1 MASFVKQ
8 SRLIFID
15 SELNGSPNA
24 VVEFPS
30 QPFSVCCSDHM
41 RLTLLSFQMRRTWH
55 TVNATNNTFYIFG
68 AAQTGVYV
76 EVKIEPESYESMD
89 ELAAAVQKA
98 LIAAI
103 GNPAACTYDTATRRL
118 KFTLAGCLNTAYIVC
133 FQAKKGTLPV
143 NVSPDGFFQD
153 THQLLGLIPT
163 RNADVLINASGSST
177 GSAEFSAPFP
187 ASLNTLEALYL
198 RTNLMGGNFQT
209 YGHELG
215 LPTRNGLTETQIFS
229 RIPLSS
235 AVYDEADPFVTFEDS
250 NDLFQLHL
258 QQKHID
264 RIEFTITD
272 DKGRLLSEAAP
283 GQTAAGLLGFKCVL
297 RWDHVSPAPIPQR
310 PPRVDPSRHALMP

>member
-41 RLTLLSFQMRRTWH
+41 RLTLLSFQMRRNWYS
-55 TVNATNNTFYIFG
+55 VNATNNTFYILN
-68 AAQTGVYV
+68 AAQAGAYV
-76 EVKIEPESYESMD
+76 EVKIAPDSYETMSQ
-89 ELAAAVQKA
+89 LAAAIQKA
-98 LIAAI
+98 LVAAI
-103 GNPAACTYDTATRRL
+103 GNPAACTYDTTTRRL
-118 KFTLAGCLNTAYIVC
+118 KFTLAGSLSAAYIVC
-133 FQAKKGTLPV
+133 FQAKKGTRPV
-143 NVSPDGFFQD
+143 GVSEEGFFQD

-163 RNADVLINASGSST
+163 RSADVLINASGFT

-215 LPTRNGLTETQIFS
+215 LPTRAGLTETQIFA

-235 AVYDEADPFVTFEDS
+235 AIYDEQNPFVTFEDG

-264 RIEFTITD
+264 RIEFAITD

-283 GQTAAGLLGFKCVL
+283 RQTEAGLLGFKCVL

-310 PPRVDPSRHALMP
+310 PPRVDPSRHAPVP

>member
-15 SELNGSPNA
+15 SELNGSPNS

-41 RLTLLSFQMRRTWH
+41 RLTLLSFQMRRNWY
-55 TVNATNNTFYIFG
+55 TVNATNNTFYIFN
-68 AAQTGVYV
+68 ATQTGAYE
-76 EVKIEPESYESMD
+76 EVQIEPESYETMD
-89 ELAAAVQKA
+89 ELAAAVQTA
-98 LIAAI
+98 LKVVLAGAT
-103 GNPAACTYDTATRRL
+103 CTYDTTTRRF
-118 KFTLAGCLNTAYIVC
+118 KFTLAGSLNSAHVVC
-133 FQAKKGTLPV
+133 FQAKKGTRPV
-143 NVSPDGFFQD
+143 GISEDGFFQD

-163 RNADVLINASGSST
+163 RNADVLINAAGST
-177 GSAEFSAPFP
+177 GSAQFSAPFP
-187 ASLNTLEALYL
+187 GALNTLEALYL

-215 LPTRNGLTETQIFS
+215 IPTQHGLTETQIFA

-235 AVYDEADPFVTFEDS
+235 AVYDEENPFVTFEDG

-264 RIEFTITD
+264 RIEFAITD
-272 DKGRLLSEAAP
+272 DKGRLLSQVAP
-283 GQTAAGLLGFKCVL
+283 GQTEAGLLGFKCVL

-310 PPRVDPSRHALMP
+310 PPRVDPSRHAPVP

>member
-15 SELNGSPNA
+15 SELNGSPNS

-41 RLTLLSFQMRRTWH
+41 RLTLLSFQMRRNWYS
-55 TVNATNNTFYIFG
+55 VNTTNNTFYIFN
-68 AAQTGVYV
+68 AVQTGAYA
-76 EVKIEPESYESMD
+76 EVQIEPESYESMD
-89 ELAAAVQKA
+89 ELAAAIQTA
-98 LIAAI
+98 LKVVLINAT
-103 GNPAACTYDTATRRL
+103 CTYVAATRRL
-118 KFTLAGCLNTAYIVC
+118 KFTLAGALNSAYLVC
-133 FQAKKGTLPV
+133 FQVKQGTKPV
-143 NVSPDGFFQD
+143 SVSADGFFQD
-153 THQLLGLIPT
+153 AHQLLGLVPT
-163 RNADVLINASGSST
+163 RNADAVLNASGSST
-177 GSAEFSAPFP
+177 GTTEFSAPFP

-215 LPTRNGLTETQIFS
+215 LPTRAGLTETQIFA

-235 AVYDEADPFVTFEDS
+235 AMYDAANPFVTFEDG

-264 RIEFTITD
+264 RIEFAITD
-272 DKGRLLSEAAP
+272 DKGRLLSQAAP
-283 GQTAAGLLGFKCVL
+283 GQTAAGLLGFRCVL
-297 RWDHVSPAPIPQR
+297 RWDHVSAAPIPQR
-310 PPRVDPSRHALMP
+310 PPRVGPSRHAPVP